1 MIEKIISGGQSGAD
15 LLAID
20 WALKNDIKCEINVEK
35 AYKPLNNGI
44 IPKGVPINV
53 VSDKRGFSGGWIERR
68 RYNIVESDF
77 TLIFVRKDIYDTKG
91 SLGTMIDCK
100 KMDKPFVYIKLSIVD
115 SIDIGIGINLLENHN
130 VKILNIAGERTLNSV
145 ERNKMIKFL
154 DMLVLGK
161 EIDNFDN
168 L

>member
-1 MIEKIISGGQSGAD
+1 MIKKIISGGQSGVD

-44 IPKGVPINV
+44 ISKNVPTNV

-77 TLIFVRKDIYDTKG
+77 TLIFIRRNIYETRG
-91 SLGTMIDCK
+91 SLGTMTDCK
-100 KMDKPFVYIKLSIVD
+100 KLYRPFSYITLSVID
-115 SIDIGIGINLLENHN
+115 SIDVGIIINQFEEHD
-130 VKILNIAGERTLNSV
+130 VRILNIAGERTLTSS
-145 ERNKMIKFL
+145 ERNKMVKFL
-154 DMLVLGK
+154 NMVILGA

-168 L
+168 

>member
-77 TLIFVRKDIYDTKG
+77 TLIFVRNDIYETRG
-91 SLGTMIDCK
+91 SLGTMTDCK
-100 KMDKPFVYIKLSIVD
+100 KLYRPFSYIVLSTVD
-115 SIDIGIGINLLENHN
+115 SIDVGIVINLLKEHD
-130 VKILNIAGERTLNSV
+130 VRILNVAGERSLNCI
-145 ERNKMIKFL
+145 EREKMFKFL
-154 DMLVLGK
+154 NMVILGA
-161 EIDNFDN
+161 EISNFDN
-168 L
+168 

>member
-20 WALKNDIKCEINVEK
+20 WGLKNDIKCEINVEK

-53 VSDKRGFSGGWIERR
+53 VSNKRGFSGGWIERR
-68 RYNIVESDF
+68 RYNILKSHF
-77 TLIFVRKDIYDTKG
+77 SLIFVRRNIYETKG
-91 SLGTMIDCK
+91 SLGTMTDCK
-100 KMDKPFVYIKLSIVD
+100 KLCRPFSYITLSTVD
-115 SIDIGIGINLLENHN
+115 SIDVGIVINSLEQND
-130 VKILNIAGERTLNSV
+130 VKILNIAGERSLNNI

-154 DMLVLGK
+154 DMVILGA
-161 EIDNFDN
+161 EISNFDN
-168 L
+168 

>member
-1 MIEKIISGGQSGAD
+1 MITKIISGGQSGAD

-44 IPKGVPINV
+44 IPKNVPINV

-77 TLIFVRKDIYDTKG
+77 TLIFVKRNIYETRG
-91 SLGTMIDCK
+91 SLGTMTDCK
-100 KMDKPFVYIKLSIVD
+100 KLYKPFSYITLSTVD
-115 SIDIGIGINLLENHN
+115 SIDVGLVINLLEEHDI
-130 VKILNIAGERTLNSV
+130 KILNIAGERSLNCI
-145 ERNKMIKFL
+145 EREKMFKFL
-154 DMLVLGK
+154 NMVILGA
-161 EIDNFDN
+161 EISNFDN
-168 L
+168 